1 MHILVVNY
9 AKSNKQF
16 RTFSLSVA
24 VVSQDFIGNVDVK
37 TNSVHFYAQRYS
49 SFTTPNAVVP
59 FQLVRLNVGNAFDE
73 VSGTFISPVPGIYQF
88 HLSALKDM
96 YSSSLDIFLQVNDVN
111 VGVAYTSKSSALLA
125 TSSYEVVSLSASLR
139 LAAGDR
145 VNLYQHGSG
154 VLYDNSNHH
163 THFSGSL
170 VEEDF
175 I

>member
-1 MHILVVNY
+1 MQL
-9 AKSNKQF
+9 A
-16 RTFSLSVA
+16 
-24 VVSQDFIGNVDVK
+24 VSQDFIGNVDVK

-49 SFTTPNAVVP
+49 SFPTPYVVVP
-59 FQLVRLNVGNAFDE
+59 FQLARLNVGNAFNL
-73 VSGTFISPVPGIYQF
+73 VSGIFTVPVPGIYQF

-96 YSSSLDIFLQVNDVN
+96 NSASLDIFLQVNGVK
-111 VGVAYTSKSSALLA
+111 VGVAYTSKSALPL

-139 LAAGDR
+139 LEAGDR

-170 VEEDF
+170 VDEDF
-175 I
+175 M